1 MQFRCSSEWLSKGF
15 DSRVGSSH
23 IFQSRGLENPSSW
36 FAVSREGFKNR
47 QRWGGSKGEAAPSP
61 AWFLVRAYMQDSVF
75 GSWEVTASFQ

>member
-47 QRWGGSKGEAAPSP
+47 QRFGGGTVKEKQPPPPLGFWLE
-61 AWFLVRAYMQDSVF
+61 LVCKTQSLGPGR
-75 GSWEVTASFQ
+75 